1 MARSR
6 KLEETLAKLAQIR
19 DTPSS
24 EAGIATL
31 REVLGSKNSVAVA
44 QAAKMVGEFAIA
56 QSAAPEAIAQLIPEL
71 VAAFAR
77 MMVNPSQTDR
87 GCLAK
92 KEIAEALYRLEYSE
106 ESLFI
111 QGIRHVQVT
120 SSGTN
125 CSEYSASILTSLL
138 GIPTSSGV
146 QPLNRP

>member
-19 DTPSS
+19 DTPTS
-24 EAGIATL
+24 EAGITTL

-44 QAAKMVGEFAIA
+44 QAAKMVGEFV
-56 QSAAPEAIAQLIPEL
+56 IAQLIPEL

-120 SSGTN
+120 SCGTN
-125 CSEYSASILTSLL
+125 YSEYSASILTSLL

>member
-44 QAAKMVGEFAIA
+44 QAAKMVGEF
-56 QSAAPEAIAQLIPEL
+56 AIAQLIPEL